1 MKVSL
6 SSHFTYKRLLQF
18 VLPTVFMMIVSSV
31 YSIVD
36 GFFVSNFVG
45 KNAFAAVNFTMPV
58 LMMVAA
64 VGFMIGTGGSALV
77 AKTLGEGDEKRANE
91 YFSMLIY
98 VVIGF
103 SAVVTVLMFI
113 FMPNIMTALGAS
125 DVILEDCVTYGRIS
139 ICSIGFFML
148 QNAFQSFLVTAQ
160 RAKLGL
166 LFSIISGV
174 NNIFFDFLLVY
185 VFSIGIK
192 GAAIA
197 TALSEMLGGM
207 IPFLYF
213 ASKKNKSLLHLVKT
227 KIHFKA
233 LGKACMNGLSEM
245 LTNISQSLVS
255 MVYNFQLMKIAQEN
269 GLSSFGVIMYVSF
282 IFMSF
287 FFGYS
292 IGVNPIT
299 GYNYGANRSGELK
312 NVLKKSL
319 ILTLTVAL
327 LITASAEAF
336 APFIAKIFVGYDTE
350 LCAMASRA
358 LRIYSV
364 SFLFAGFNIF
374 SSAFF
379 TGLNNG
385 KISAVI
391 SCLRTLV
398 IQIIAVILLPKFF
411 GINGIWCAMAVSEAV
426 TLLVSFGFL
435 IANKKKYNY

>member
-18 VLPTVFMMIVSSV
+18 VMPTVFMMIVSSI

-77 AKTLGEGDEKRANE
+77 AKTLGEGSEKKANE

-98 VVIGF
+98 IVIGF
-103 SAVVTVLMFI
+103 SAVVTVIMFI
-113 FMPNIMTALGAS
+113 FMPNILTALGAS
-125 DVILEDCVTYGRIS
+125 DIILDDCVLYGRIS

-197 TALSEMLGGM
+197 TALSEVLGGM
-207 IPFLYF
+207 IPLLYF

-227 KIHFKA
+227 KIYFKA
-233 LGKACMNGLSEM
+233 LGRACMNGLSEM
-245 LTNISQSLVS
+245 LTNISLSLVS

-269 GLSSFGVIMYVSF
+269 GISSYGVIMYVSF
-282 IFMSF
+282 IFMAF
-287 FFGYS
+287 FFGYA

-299 GYNYGANRSGELK
+299 GYNYGAKRSRELK

-319 ILTLTVAL
+319 ILTLTAAL
-327 LITASAEAF
+327 IITAAAELF
-336 APFIAKIFVGYDTE
+336 APLIAKVFVGYDDE
-350 LCAMASRA
+350 LCSMAAGA
-358 LRIYSV
+358 LRLYSI
-364 SFLFAGFNIF
+364 SFLFSGFNIF

-391 SCLRTLV
+391 SFLRTLV
-398 IQIIAVILLPKFF
+398 IQVIAVIILPKFF
-411 GINGIWCAMAVSEAV
+411 GINGIWCAMAVSESV

-435 IANKKKYNY
+435 ISNKKKYNY